1 MAAGMGGTSM
11 ASAPGTAGVESP
23 PAGATVELAG
33 PGADDRVVVR
43 AEAMRVWTAEGTVI
57 LRDLSWTVRAGEH
70 WALLGPNGSG
80 KSTLLSLLATVRHP
94 SAGTISVL
102 GGALGRANLW
112 RLRERIGIVDP
123 AVRMPPELPAIVLVL
138 TGASN
143 TVQPLW
149 PRYGPADWERAGHL
163 LGLLGCA
170 GLRDRTIASCSQGER
185 QRVRIARALMAEPPL
200 LLLDE
205 PANALDLP
213 AREALLAALADL
225 AASRPDLTTVLVSH
239 HLEELP
245 TSTTHALLL
254 REGASVASGPAGEVL
269 TGERVSACFGL
280 PVRVERRDGRWSAYA
295 APDWRRPGSLSP
307 SSVPNDTPSSPVPGP
322 GGPPATGTTR

>member
-1 MAAGMGGTSM
+1 MRPGRESTGDAA
-11 ASAPGTAGVESP
+11 PL
-23 PAGATVELAG
+23 PAGAPDG
-33 PGADDRVVVR
+33 GADHEADGDVVVR
-43 AEAMRVWTAEGTVI
+43 ATGIHVWTAEGTTI

-123 AVRMPPELPAIVLVL
+123 AVRMPPELPVVVLVL

-149 PRYGPADWERAGHL
+149 PRYGPADWERAAL
-163 LGLLGCA
+163 LLDLLGCGA
-170 GLRDRTIASCSQGER
+170 LRDRTIASCSQGER
-185 QRVRIARALMAEPPL
+185 QRVRIARALMADPPL

-225 AASRPDLTTVLVSH
+225 TASRPDLATVLVSH

-245 TSTTHALLL
+245 ASTTHALLL
-254 REGASVASGPAGEVL
+254 RDGAIVAAGPADAVL

-295 APDWRRPGSLSP
+295 APDWRRSG
-307 SSVPNDTPSSPVPGP
+307 SPVTVATA
-322 GGPPATGTTR
+322 GGASS

>member
-1 MAAGMGGTSM
+1 MRSAPDTAIDG
-11 ASAPGTAGVESP
+11 ASALKTAVGPGD
-23 PAGATVELAG
+23 ELAPEDAPHPGG
-33 PGADDRVVVR
+33 PEVVR
-43 AEAMRVWTAEGTVI
+43 ADAVRVWTAEGTVI

-94 SAGTISVL
+94 SEGTISVL

-123 AVRMPPELPAIVLVL
+123 AVRMPPELPVIVLVL

-143 TVQPLW
+143 TIQPLW
-149 PRYGPADWERAGHL
+149 PRYGPADWERAERL
-163 LGLLGCA
+163 LDLLGCA

-225 AASRPDLTTVLVSH
+225 AASRPDLATVLVSH

-254 REGASVASGPAGEVL
+254 RGGAPVAIGAAGDVL
-269 TGERVSACFGL
+269 TGDQVSECFGL

-295 APDWRRPGSLSP
+295 APDWRRSGAAVPPVSP
-307 SSVPNDTPSSPVPGP
+307 SPLPATPAVS
-322 GGPPATGTTR
+322 PATGTTR